1 MDNKTIIEDD
11 DDNTIEYEQQV
22 QISLALFMNSYDAY
36 MKIELNNPTKEEVN
50 DECTIRTNRFNNRR
64 CK

>member
-1 MDNKTIIEDD
+1 MENKTIMEDD

-50 DECTIRTNRFNNRR
+50 EMNALSG
-64 CK
+64 

>member
-1 MDNKTIIEDD
+1 MENKTIMEDD

-36 MKIELNNPTKEEVN
+36 MKIELYKVYFKKFPDTF
-50 DECTIRTNRFNNRR
+50 CIRGLF
-64 CK
+64 